1 MLKIILEFDGKING
15 KLSSANWT
23 SMAKTKIIPKLS
35 EAFFWQWTITF
46 YRVSWEY
53 FIIFIFL

>member
-46 YRVSWEY
+46 YRVS
-53 FIIFIFL
+53 